1 MSDLFAPN
9 NPNVT
14 RAHRGIV
21 WTAAMKGAL
30 DTYLR
35 NAEGVHRLLKMF
47 QGLSATGCEQWLCL
61 DSQTPLPNQDAVLS
75 MLKSIG
81 VNCST
86 PSQYGSILAEVTR
99 PEGVVIAALLHLS
112 MEVTEPLGLKVAP
125 QDLEFAEQGSSFIL
139 PSPARVFQ
147 VDKPVPRDGRI
158 RRLMLA
164 VHEAESRGNGVD
176 MAWKEL
182 NQAIPFY
189 FLQGPMGRFSNALAW
204 YWKRDP
210 GFMDEL
216 SLTMTASD
224 LGSRNYAAAQ
234 MSVAQLG
241 KFLLQINVPPVLNA
255 YMIRGKP
262 FFFFRRIDHSQ
273 TIATGADFAAQ

>member
-1 MSDLFAPN
+1 
-9 NPNVT
+9 
-14 RAHRGIV
+14 
-21 WTAAMKGAL
+21 
-30 DTYLR
+30 
-35 NAEGVHRLLKMF
+35 
-47 QGLSATGCEQWLCL
+47 
-61 DSQTPLPNQDAVLS
+61 
-75 MLKSIG
+75 
-81 VNCST
+81 
-86 PSQYGSILAEVTR
+86 
-99 PEGVVIAALLHLS
+99 VIAALLHLS

-189 FLQGPMGRFSNALAW
+189 FLQGPMGRFSNALGW

-224 LGSRNYAAAQ
+224 LGSGNYAAAQ

-262 FFFFRRIDHSQ
+262 FFFS
-273 TIATGADFAAQ
+273 GASITARQLQQAQILPLNDQSSGTFNGAAQGVSLDCLNIANVQDIQLSGSGTIPLDGSGLNFSANGRPTLDWRTLS